1 MYTYDP
7 RPLGSGRI
15 KNSEGKHQVDRAGDF
30 EETDYLDAQGE
41 CTLRYMSIY
50 LSAPIHNS
58 LIASPVRKPSLW
70 ASFNFWRTRRAT
82 ALGGE

>member
-1 MYTYDP
+1 MYAYDP

-15 KNSEGKHQVDRAGDF
+15 KNSEGKHQVERAGDF

-50 LSAPIHNS
+50 LPALNS
-58 LIASPVRKPSLW
+58 
-70 ASFNFWRTRRAT
+70 
-82 ALGGE
+82 